1 MRLDSTKAVRATAHT
16 AFSLPM
22 HYLAN
27 NVTMVQDVCYRWRI
41 RDGANKSITQRA
53 DDFTNMRD
61 RITVLRMVDKF
72 FEENVKEQELWDA
85 KYYKWLYIDLRIY
98 VNNCIYLSDNR
109 TLEMMKIIK
118 DYIEETIPL
127 ETKTDLGKIN

>member
-1 MRLDSTKAVRATAHT
+1 
-16 AFSLPM
+16 M

-72 FEENVKEQELWDA
+72 FERMSKNKNYGMQNIING
-85 KYYKWLYIDLRIY
+85 YILI
-98 VNNCIYLSDNR
+98 
-109 TLEMMKIIK
+109 
-118 DYIEETIPL
+118 
-127 ETKTDLGKIN
+127 